1 MLSGDEGAGFD
12 LFDIAVEKDKQVSM
26 FSGLLYAS

>member
-1 MLSGDEGAGFD
+1 MLSGDEAAGFD
-12 LFDIAVEKDKQVSM
+12 LFVIAVEKDKQVNM